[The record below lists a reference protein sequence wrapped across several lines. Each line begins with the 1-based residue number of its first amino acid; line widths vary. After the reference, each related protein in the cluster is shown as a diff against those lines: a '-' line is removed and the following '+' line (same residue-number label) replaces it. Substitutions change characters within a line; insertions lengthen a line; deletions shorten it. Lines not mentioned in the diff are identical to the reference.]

1 MAPFLFQTTI
11 AISIL
16 SSVYN
21 LLGYDMTKI
30 KRASSSDK
38 RKVKTLGNK
47 LGSKRISEILQNVTL
62 DEDDGSKLNDIHAAT
77 YFATNPTVDAITID
91 RYTRKHLKMGDCHH
105 PMDVET
111 NLFKGKIILTLRGN
125 KRLDHGSIPTRSYF
139 EGKNR
144 ISACFVQG
152 KFKKEIPFNEVLTGQ
167 NFSKKLQNL
176 PSSFLIQMFIAD

>member
-21 LLGYDMTKI
+21 FLGYDMTKI

-105 PMDVET
+105 PMEVET
-111 NLFKGKIILTLRGN
+111 NLFKGKIAIIGVGGV
-125 KRLDHGSIPTRSYF
+125 DS
-139 EGKNR
+139 GK
-144 ISACFVQG
+144 SAYAKFLAGANFVQLYTG
-152 KFKKEIPFNEVLTGQ
+152 MIYQGPNIVAKIKKELKELLVNKNAS
-167 NFSKKLQNL
+167 NFQDIIGKKEN
-176 PSSFLIQMFIAD
+176 

>member
-105 PMDVET
+105 PMEVET
-111 NLFKGKIILTLRGN
+111 NLFKGKIIL
-125 KRLDHGSIPTRSYF
+125 
-139 EGKNR
+139 
-144 ISACFVQG
+144 
-152 KFKKEIPFNEVLTGQ
+152 
-167 NFSKKLQNL
+167 
-176 PSSFLIQMFIAD
+176 